1 MRVSQEEKARTHAR
15 ILASASRRMRERG
28 VAGAGLAEVMRD
40 AGMTNGGFYRHF
52 PTREAML
59 ACALEA
65 AFDSF
70 LTPLETAAA
79 EGDPVEALA
88 QFKALYLSSGHVE
101 NSGLGCPLPAV
112 GSEVGHAGKELRQ
125 AFTAGLNRLVV
136 QFAAGL
142 SGDPSAR
149 RAEAIREIAMLAG
162 AVMLARA
169 TNPAMA
175 EQIVVACREAS

>member
-15 ILASASRRMRERG
+15 ILASASRRMREDG
-28 VAGAGLAEVMRD
+28 VAGAGLSEVMRD

-52 PTREAML
+52 ATREAML
-59 ACALEA
+59 ASALEA

-79 EGDPVEALA
+79 AGDPAEALA
-88 QFKALYLSSGHVE
+88 QFRAIYLSPGHVA
-101 NSGLGCPLPAV
+101 NPGLGCPLPAV
-112 GSEVGHAGKELRQ
+112 GSEIGHAGEELRQ
-125 AFTAGLNRLVV
+125 AFAAGLNRLVA

-142 SGDPSAR
+142 AGDPAAR
-149 RAEAIREIAMLAG
+149 RAAAIREIAMLAG

-175 EQIVVACREAS
+175 EQIVTACSEAS